1 MCVSDTGVRGRFDV
15 REHERVLSLPL
26 FTRLLYPSSLM
37 PRSLHTPASV
47 SVCLSAAM
55 ITRTSET
62 FNHQPC
68 AAVHRNA
75 AIFELSELL
84 TITCS
89 RKNFMVILQRVQE
102 LSCWQQTHT
111 HTNRHCGTENVTNF
125 AAQVVTR
132 TYTTPKAN
140 TIRDHPRN
148 FQITRPSTIVCV
160 SNQIKSNCTF
170 IRRLLK
176 SDFSQAPP
184 TSMRA

>member
-1 MCVSDTGVRGRFDV
+1 MCVSDTGVCGRFDV

-111 HTNRHCGTENVTNF
+111 HTHKQTLRYWKRYQLRCAGGNKNIYDPEGEH
-125 AAQVVTR
+125 
-132 TYTTPKAN
+132 
-140 TIRDHPRN
+140 D
-148 FQITRPSTIVCV
+148 TRPSAQFSDYTPIHYSLCFK
-160 SNQIKSNCTF
+160 SNQIVHLYGAC
-170 IRRLLK
+170 
-176 SDFSQAPP
+176 
-184 TSMRA
+184 